1 MPSPST
7 SSSRRRSSA
16 VKKIQQRFR
25 SKQTIKQKSKASQLI
40 QTRVRGNK
48 SRKLIS
54 RVKSNMETD
63 SNCPI
68 CLQPMTNT
76 EKVATLLPCGHRF
89 HTQCIRDGLRST
101 GGLCPLCKITV
112 TNIQPRRISLQEVQ
126 ESQQQLLAQLLANQQ
141 EITQE
146 AITMD
151 ERLRTPPLSERM
163 AINNQIRAESNA
175 ESAENHYRLVNTSRS
190 SGTISEQ
197 QWQTHFGNRAQDLLV
212 DARYNMVI
220 AREILLNLRSA
231 R

>member
-1 MPSPST
+1 MPSPSR

-25 SKQTIKQKSKASQLI
+25 SKQTRKQRAKASQQI

-89 HTQCIRDGLRST
+89 HTQCIRDGLDST
-101 GGLCPLCKITV
+101 GGLCAYCKSVV

-126 ESQQQLLAQLLANQQ
+126 QAQQQVAQLLENQQ

-220 AREILLNLRSA
+220 AREILLDLRSA